1 MTVEIY
7 EENGVKRMRTATP
20 HGNVISMFGSNPN
33 LSPQKREEYRLRAE
47 SKTEAEAFLTERFGQ
62 HNAWV
67 IVANVMANFTTKNRK
82 SAKSFE
88 EAWHDLGFQVV
99 TDIIYRTL
107 NDLPA
112 EGNIQL

>member
-1 MTVEIY
+1 
-7 EENGVKRMRTATP
+7 
-20 HGNVISMFGSNPN
+20 
-33 LSPQKREEYRLRAE
+33 
-47 SKTEAEAFLTERFGQ
+47 
-62 HNAWV
+62 
-67 IVANVMANFTTKNRK
+67 MANFTTKNRK

-88 EAWHDLGFQVV
+88 EAWHDLGFQIV